1 MGRSK
6 KNPIVILRGHKTSV
20 FPSDIEA
27 RPYYQRVKGVPAIFY
42 KCGTIEKGMRDLIAF
57 QKWEAIAPEF
67 KQRNVSRKE
76 AEAIIQAMLADED
89 KFVAEQLAEVQRERA
104 EKLAEEARIKSQP
117 TMEERSIAASKK
129 ATEQAWNRL
138 QDELE
143 HNKKHVTL
151 KCVLGTGGQASRVEK
166 VSGGISIVEHEKGAK
181 VSLKRMSLG
190 YAALKQAD
198 KALSGDAETVK
209 ILGLD
214 VTVVNTLREWAPNW
228 KQQNWVKPN
237 GQPRPNAEL
246 VRDML
251 ALYEQIKSK
260 ISFGESVAQKAP
272 VDDDAPF

>member
-20 FPSDIEA
+20 FPSDNEA
-27 RPYYQRVKGVPAIFY
+27 RPHYSGFSSPLFY
-42 KCGTIEKGMRDLIAF
+42 KCGTIEEGMRDLIAF

-67 KQRNVSRKE
+67 KQRDISRKE
-76 AEAIIQAMLADED
+76 AKVIIQAMLADED
-89 KFVAEQLAEVQRERA
+89 KFVAEQLTEVQQERA

-143 HNKKHVTL
+143 HDKKHVTL

-181 VSLKRMSLG
+181 IPLKWLTLG
-190 YAALKQAD
+190 EAALKQAD
-198 KALSGDAETVK
+198 KAISSGAETVK
-209 ILGLD
+209 ILGLGD
-214 VTVVNTLREWAPNW
+214 SVVNTLMLWAPKW

-237 GQPRPNAEL
+237 GQPRPNAKL
-246 VRDML
+246 VREML

-260 ISFGESVAQKAP
+260 VSFGDCKTPEY
-272 VDDDAPF
+272 DDAPF

>member
-1 MGRSK
+1 MK
-6 KNPIVILRGHKTSV
+6 KPKMNPIVILRGHKTSV
-20 FPSDIEA
+20 FPSAQEA
-27 RPYYQRVKGVPAIFY
+27 RPYYEGVKGIPAIFY
-42 KCGTIEKGMRDLIAF
+42 KCGTIEEGMRDLIAF

-67 KQRNVSRKE
+67 KQRNISRKE
-76 AEAIIQAMLADED
+76 AMAIIQAMLADED
-89 KFVAEQLAEVQRERA
+89 KFVADQLAEVKRERA
-104 EKLAEEARIKSQP
+104 EKLAEEERIKSQP

-151 KCVLGTGGQASRVEK
+151 KCVLGTGGKASRVEQLSSS
-166 VSGGISIVEHEKGAK
+166 VSIVEHEKCAK
-181 VSLKRMSLG
+181 VSFKRMSLG

-198 KALSGDAETVK
+198 KAFSGDAETVK

-214 VTVVNTLREWAPNW
+214 VTVVNTLTEWAPKW

-260 ISFGESVAQKAP
+260 VSFGEDIAPKAP

>member
-1 MGRSK
+1 MK
-6 KNPIVILRGHKTSV
+6 KPKMKPIVILRGHKTSV
-20 FPSDIEA
+20 FPSDNEA
-27 RPYYQRVKGVPAIFY
+27 RPYYQGYKGIRAIFY
-42 KCGTIEKGMRDLIAF
+42 KCGTIEEGMRDLIAF

-67 KQRNVSRKE
+67 KQRNVSAKE
-76 AEAIIQAMLADED
+76 AEVIIQAMLADED

-151 KCVLGTGGQASRVEK
+151 KCVLGTSGKASRVEQLSAS
-166 VSGGISIVEHEKGAK
+166 VSMVEYEKGAK
-181 VSLKRMSLG
+181 VSFKRMSLG

-198 KALSGDAETVK
+198 KALSGGAETVK

-214 VTVVNTLREWAPNW
+214 VTVVNTLTEWAPNW

-260 ISFGESVAQKAP
+260 VSFGEGIAQKDP

>member
-1 MGRSK
+1 MK
-6 KNPIVILRGHKTSV
+6 KPKMNPIVILRGHKTSV

-104 EKLAEEARIKSQP
+104 EKLAEEERIKSQP
-117 TMEERSIAASKK
+117 SMEERSIAANKS
-129 ATEQAWNRL
+129 AHER
-138 QDELE
+138 ELRKIQE
-143 HNKKHVTL
+143 ANERRFKNLTFD
-151 KCVLGTGGQASRVEK
+151 CELGVKGTPSRV
-166 VSGGISIVEHEKGAK
+166 SGPGGIVYVDHDKGAK
-181 VSLKRMSLG
+181 VPLKWLVLG
-190 YAALKQAD
+190 EAALKQAD
-198 KALSGDAETVK
+198 EAINDGAATVK
-209 ILGLD
+209 IMGLGNS
-214 VTVVNTLREWAPNW
+214 VVNTLTLWAPKW

-260 ISFGESVAQKAP
+260 VCFGEGIAQKAP

>member
-1 MGRSK
+1 MAK
-6 KNPIVILRGHKTSV
+6 NNPIVILRGHKTSV

-27 RPYYQRVKGVPAIFY
+27 RPYYQGYKGIRAIFY
-42 KCGTIEKGMRDLIAF
+42 KCGTIEKGMHDLIAF

-67 KQRNVSRKE
+67 KQRNISRKE
-76 AEAIIQAMLADED
+76 AMAIIQAMLADED
-89 KFVAEQLAEVQRERA
+89 KFVADQLAEVKRERA
-104 EKLAEEARIKSQP
+104 EKLAEEERIESQP

-151 KCVLGTGGQASRVEK
+151 KCVLGTGGKASRVEQLSSS
-166 VSGGISIVEHEKGAK
+166 VSIVEHEKGAK
-181 VSLKRMSLG
+181 VSFKRMSLG
-190 YAALKQAD
+190 YAALKQAN
-198 KALSGDAETVK
+198 KAFSGDAETVK

-214 VTVVNTLREWAPNW
+214 VTVVNTLTLWAPKW

-237 GQPRPNAEL
+237 GEPRPNAEL
-246 VRDML
+246 VREML

-260 ISFGESVAQKAP
+260 VSFGEGVAQKTP